1 MCKECTMAEYEVPYG
16 RTQVTFTLPDTVSV
30 DVIKPVFVPGA
41 EDQSSEVARALDEA
55 LARRPL
61 PTEGNAVVVVS
72 DPTRPVPNKVILPV
86 LLGRMEAAGIPRERI
101 TIVSASGL
109 HKPAGEALLRELVGD
124 DIYDGYKVVSHDAL
138 DREKLVYFGTTS
150 RGTPIWINRIYAES
164 QIRVLTGLTDPHQ
177 FAGFAGGW
185 KSVGVGVAGAETIA
199 GSHALLLD
207 PRSDMGVYEV
217 NPTRTEISEVGR
229 RVGATLAVN
238 VIVNTEKQIVKALAG
253 EPEEVEK
260 AGVEMSTRIA
270 QVEVPQE
277 YDIVIASQ
285 GGYPKDRDM
294 YQAQKALAHASKA
307 VRKGGSIIL
316 VAECIDGSGNEK
328 FEEWMEAASRP
339 EDVIERMGR
348 EGFQMGAHK
357 AFLLARTLVKARVLL
372 VSDRMPLEVGKKLM
386 LEQYTSMDSALE
398 AIFARYG
405 TLVSV
410 AVMPKASS
418 TIPRVA

>member
-1 MCKECTMAEYEVPYG
+1 MAEYEVPYG